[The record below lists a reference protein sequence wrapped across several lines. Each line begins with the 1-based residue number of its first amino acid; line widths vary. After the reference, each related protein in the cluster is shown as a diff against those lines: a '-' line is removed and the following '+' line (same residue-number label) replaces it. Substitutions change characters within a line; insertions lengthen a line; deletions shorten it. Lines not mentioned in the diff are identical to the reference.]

1 MERTISAMIGKGSVN
16 HNTRAF
22 TAKNVDKNRS
32 ADNVEFCQEDIKQ
45 VYHKLFDEAR
55 ERYNA
60 KQKRKDRMIDNY
72 YEKIRRGKQEKL
84 FHEVI
89 FQIGNKDDMNA
100 KNEDGLL
107 AKRILT
113 EFMDEFQARNPNL
126 YVFSAHLH
134 MDEETPHLHIDFVP
148 YITGSKR
155 GLDTRVSLK
164 SALAAEGFTG
174 GTRGATELNQWIA
187 SEKKKLAIIMERY
200 GVEWLQ
206 KGTHEKHLSVLEF
219 EKKEWAR
226 EVAELD
232 SQKREISS
240 VVAQLGEEVSVK
252 KQELQNVTIEKELAE
267 EATQRAKEERTTAQ
281 QEKEILLAGNQDLRM
296 ENTRLASRKDRL
308 RMENHDLKQK
318 QLQLQLQTDNEELE
332 QRHEDL
338 QYTNS
343 KLENVNDQL
352 SADNHT
358 LEQRNDSLQ
367 SDIQALRQKYNDLQ
381 QNNVQ
386 LEKQQNELKRHIEQM
401 VQSEQSEQ
409 SEQLLQR
416 DVRKYDEA
424 SEWQLPEP
432 GAFASAKSFRDKVVI
447 PFVNKLKTLIKNLTI
462 QCVRL
467 KEEVLQLRKEKK
479 RLSEDVEFYKGKIKD
494 MSDMTELFQEKVDD
508 LERVKKYVGAEQI
521 DTIVRK
527 VKEQERTEQ
536 QIRRY
541 DRSYGTR

>member
-22 TAKNVDKNRS
+22 AAKNVDKTRS

-134 MDEETPHLHIDFVP
+134 MDEETPHLHIDFVT

-155 GLDTRVSLK
+155 GLDTRVPLK

-187 SEKKKLAIIMERY
+187 SEKQELATVMERY
-200 GVEWLQ
+200 GVEWVQ

-219 EKKEWAR
+219 EKKERAK

-232 SQKREISS
+232 SQKQKITS

-267 EATQRAKEERTTAQ
+267 EATQKANEERTIAQ
-281 QEKEILLAGNQDLRM
+281 QEKKVLLAGNQNLRI
-296 ENTRLASRKDRL
+296 ENTRLESRKDRL

-318 QLQLQLQTDNEELE
+318 QLQLQTDNEELE

-338 QYTNS
+338 QYMNS

-352 SADNHT
+352 SADNYS
-358 LEQRNDSLQ
+358 LEQRNDALQ
-367 SDIQALRQKYNDLQ
+367 LDNQALRQKYNDLQ

-386 LEKQQNELKRHIEQM
+386 LEKQQNELKSHIEQM
-401 VQSEQSEQ
+401 VQ

-424 SEWQLPEP
+424 LEWQLPEP
-432 GAFASAKSFRDKVVI
+432 GAFASAKSFRDKVVM
-447 PFVNKLKTLIKNLTI
+447 PFVNKLKSLIKNLTI

-467 KEEVLQLRKEKK
+467 KEEVLQLKKEKK
-479 RLSEDVEFYKGKIKD
+479 RLSDDVEFYKGKIKD
-494 MSDMTELFQEKVDD
+494 MSDKTQMLQEKVDN
-508 LERVKKYVGAEQI
+508 LERVKRYAGAEQI
-521 DTIVRK
+521 DTIIRK

-541 DRSYGTR
+541 DRSYGVR

>member
-45 VYHKLFDEAR
+45 VYHRLFDEAL

-60 KQKRKDRMIDNY
+60 KQKRKDRVIDNY

-164 SALAAEGFTG
+164 SALAAEGFAG

-187 SEKKKLAIIMERY
+187 SEKQKLATVMERY

-219 EKKEWAR
+219 EKKERAK

-240 VVAQLGEEVSVK
+240 VVLQLGEAVSVK

-267 EATQRAKEERTTAQ
+267 EAIQKANEERTIAQ
-281 QEKEILLAGNQDLRM
+281 QEKEVLLAGNQNLRM
-296 ENTRLASRKDRL
+296 ENTRLESRKDRL

-318 QLQLQLQTDNEELE
+318 QLQLQTDNEELE
-332 QRHEDL
+332 QR
-338 QYTNS
+338 
-343 KLENVNDQL
+343 
-352 SADNHT
+352 
-358 LEQRNDSLQ
+358 NDSLK
-367 SDIQALRQKYNDLQ
+367 SDNQVLRQKYNDLQ

-386 LEKQQNELKRHIEQM
+386 LEKQQNELKSHIEQM
-401 VQSEQSEQ
+401 VQ

-424 SEWQLPEP
+424 PEWQLPEP
-432 GAFASAKSFRDKVVI
+432 GAFASAKSFRDKVVM

-467 KEEVLQLRKEKK
+467 KEEVIQLRKEKK
-479 RLSEDVEFYKGKIKD
+479 RLSDDVEFCKGKIKN
-494 MSDMTELFQEKVDD
+494 MSDRTELLQEKADD
-508 LERVKKYVGAEQI
+508 LERVKRYAGAEQI
-521 DTIVRK
+521 DTIIRK

-541 DRSYGTR
+541 DKSYGTR

>member
-22 TAKNVDKNRS
+22 TAKNVDKKRS
-32 ADNVEFCQEDIKQ
+32 VDNVEFRQEDIKQ
-45 VYHKLFDEAR
+45 VYHKLFDEALK
-55 ERYNA
+55 RYNA
-60 KQKRKDRMIDNY
+60 KQKRKDRLIDNC

-100 KNEDGLL
+100 KSEDGLL

-148 YITGSKR
+148 YITESKR

-187 SEKKKLAIIMERY
+187 SEKQEII
-200 GVEWLQ
+200 
-206 KGTHEKHLSVLEF
+206 
-219 EKKEWAR
+219 
-226 EVAELD
+226 
-232 SQKREISS
+232 S

-252 KQELQNVTIEKELAE
+252 KQELQNVTIEKEPAE
-267 EATQRAKEERTTAQ
+267 EATQKANEERTIAQ
-281 QEKEILLAGNQDLRM
+281 QEKEVLLAGNQNLRM
-296 ENTRLASRKDRL
+296 ENTRLESRKDRL

-318 QLQLQLQTDNEELE
+318 QLQLQTDNEELE

-338 QYTNS
+338 QYKNS
-343 KLENVNDQL
+343 ELQNVNDQL
-352 SADNHT
+352 FADNHT
-358 LEQRNDSLQ
+358 LEQKNDSLQ
-367 SDIQALRQKYNDLQ
+367 SDNQALRQKYNDLQ

-386 LEKQQNELKRHIEQM
+386 LEKQQNELKSHIEQM
-401 VQSEQSEQ
+401 VQ

-424 SEWQLPEP
+424 PEWQLPEP

-447 PFVNKLKTLIKNLTI
+447 PFVNKLKSLIKNLTI

-467 KEEVLQLRKEKK
+467 KEEVLQLKKEKK
-479 RLSEDVEFYKGKIKD
+479 RLSDDVEFYKGKIKD
-494 MSDMTELFQEKVDD
+494 MSDRTELLQEKADD
-508 LERVKKYVGAEQI
+508 LERVKRYAGAEQI
-521 DTIVRK
+521 DTIIRK

-536 QIRRY
+536 QTRQY

>member
-45 VYHKLFDEAR
+45 VYHRLFDEAL

-60 KQKRKDRMIDNY
+60 KQKRKDRVIDNY

-107 AKRILT
+107 AKRILM

-187 SEKKKLAIIMERY
+187 SEKQELATVMERY

-219 EKKEWAR
+219 EKKERAK

-240 VVAQLGEEVSVK
+240 VVLQLGEAVSVK

-267 EATQRAKEERTTAQ
+267 EAIQKANEERTIAQ
-281 QEKEILLAGNQDLRM
+281 QEKEVLLAGNQNLRM
-296 ENTRLASRKDRL
+296 ENTRLESRKDRL

-318 QLQLQLQTDNEELE
+318 QLQLQTDNEELE
-332 QRHEDL
+332 QR
-338 QYTNS
+338 
-343 KLENVNDQL
+343 
-352 SADNHT
+352 
-358 LEQRNDSLQ
+358 NDSLK
-367 SDIQALRQKYNDLQ
+367 SDNQVLRQKYNDLQ

-386 LEKQQNELKRHIEQM
+386 LEKQQNELKSHIEQM
-401 VQSEQSEQ
+401 VQ

-424 SEWQLPEP
+424 PEWQLSEP
-432 GAFASAKSFRDKVVI
+432 GAFASAKSFRDKVVM
-447 PFVNKLKTLIKNLTI
+447 PFVNKLKSLIKNLTI

-467 KEEVLQLRKEKK
+467 KEEVIQLRKEKK
-479 RLSEDVEFYKGKIKD
+479 RLSDDVEFCKGKIKN
-494 MSDMTELFQEKVDD
+494 MSDRTELLQEKADD
-508 LERVKKYVGAEQI
+508 LERVKRYAGAEQI
-521 DTIVRK
+521 DTIIRK

-541 DRSYGTR
+541 DKSYGTR

>member
-45 VYHKLFDEAR
+45 VYHKLFDEAL

-60 KQKRKDRMIDNY
+60 KQKRKDRVIDNY
-72 YEKIRRGKQEKL
+72 YEKIRQGKQEKL

-100 KNEDGLL
+100 KSEDGLL

-113 EFMDEFQARNPNL
+113 EFMDEFQVRNPNL

-164 SALAAEGFTG
+164 SALAAEGFAG

-187 SEKKKLAIIMERY
+187 SEKQELATVMERY

-219 EKKEWAR
+219 EKKERAK

-232 SQKREISS
+232 SRKKEISS
-240 VVAQLGEEVSVK
+240 VVTQLGEEVSVK
-252 KQELQNVTIEKELAE
+252 KRELQNVTIEKELAE
-267 EATQRAKEERTTAQ
+267 KATQKANEERTTAR
-281 QEKEILLAGNQDLRM
+281 QEKEVLLAGNQDLRM
-296 ENTRLASRKDRL
+296 ENSRLESRKDRL

-318 QLQLQLQTDNEELE
+318 RLQLQTDNEELE

-338 QYTNS
+338 QYKNS
-343 KLENVNDQL
+343 ELQNVNDQL
-352 SADNHT
+352 HLDNHT
-358 LEQRNDSLQ
+358 LEQKNEALQ
-367 SDIQALRQKYNDLQ
+367 SDNQILVQRYSDLQ
-381 QNNVQ
+381 QDNFQ
-386 LEKQQNELKRHIEQM
+386 LERQQNELKNNIEQM
-401 VQSEQSEQ
+401 VQ

-424 SEWQLPEP
+424 PEWQLPEP
-432 GAFASAKSFRDKVVI
+432 GTFASAKSFRDKVVI
-447 PFVNKLKTLIKNLTI
+447 PFVNKLKSLIKNLTI

-494 MSDMTELFQEKVDD
+494 MSDMTELLQEKADD
-508 LERVKKYVGAEQI
+508 LERVKRYAGAEQI
-521 DTIVRK
+521 DTVIRK

>member
-32 ADNVEFCQEDIKQ
+32 ADNVKFCQEDIKQ

-107 AKRILT
+107 TKRILT

-126 YVFSAHLH
+126 YVFSVHLH

-174 GTRGATELNQWIA
+174 GTRDATELNQWIA
-187 SEKKKLAIIMERY
+187 SEKQELATVMERY

-219 EKKEWAR
+219 EKKERAR

-296 ENTRLASRKDRL
+296 ENTRLESRKDRL

-318 QLQLQLQTDNEELE
+318 QLQLQTDNEELE

-367 SDIQALRQKYNDLQ
+367 FDIQALRQKYNDLQ
-381 QNNVQ
+381 PNNVQ
-386 LEKQQNELKRHIEQM
+386 LEKQQNELKSHIEQM
-401 VQSEQSEQ
+401 VQ

-424 SEWQLPEP
+424 PEWQLPEP

-462 QCVRL
+462 RCVRL

-494 MSDMTELFQEKVDD
+494 MSDRTELLQEKADD
-508 LERVKKYVGAEQI
+508 LERVKRYAGAEQI
-521 DTIVRK
+521 DTIIRK

>member
-219 EKKEWAR
+219 EKKERAR

-318 QLQLQLQTDNEELE
+318 QLQLQTDNEELE